1 MTANTSNT
9 STTASQ
15 RWLQMLLQLL
25 REQNLLI
32 LFLAMIALAAFAS
45 DKFLSTRNIFNM
57 LQQSSIVGVVAIGM
71 TFVILLA
78 GIDLGV
84 GSVMALAGM
93 VVSIGIMRWEIGIG
107 PSIALALAVGAG
119 LGLVNGLVIT
129 YGKVPPF
136 IATLASLVAV
146 RGLALLSTD
155 GQPVF
160 GLPESIQFLGGG
172 YIGPVPV
179 VGIIWI
185 AATLLAII
193 VLRYTLFGRS
203 LYATGGNYEAARLSG
218 IRTQFFTNLAYVTS
232 GFLSALAGILLASW
246 LTVGQPTAGAGME
259 LTAIAAVVLG
269 GTSLSGGKGGV
280 VGTFIGV
287 LLLTII
293 TNIFNLRGVSSYFQQ
308 IFMGAIIV
316 TAVILNKV
324 MANRR

>member
-1 MTANTSNT
+1 MTAKFVHQKSIVGNG
-9 STTASQ
+9 
-15 RWLQMLLQLL
+15 L
-25 REQNLLI
+25 RFLKDQNLLI
-32 LFLAMIALAAFAS
+32 LFVLIVVIASLAS
-45 DKFLSTRNIFNM
+45 DKFLSTRNVFNL

-78 GIDLGV
+78 GIDLSV
-84 GSVMALAGM
+84 GSVMAFAGM
-93 VVSIGIMRWEIGIG
+93 VVSIGIMRWEIGMV
-107 PSIALALAVGAG
+107 PSFSLALLAGASV
-119 LGLVNGLVIT
+119 GLVNGLVIT

-136 IATLASLVAV
+136 IATLATLVAV

-160 GLPESIQFLGGG
+160 GLSKEFQFLGGG

-185 AATLLAII
+185 VATIIAAL
-193 VLRYTLFGRS
+193 VLRYAVFGRS
-203 LYATGGNYEAARLSG
+203 LYAIGGNAEAARLSG
-218 IRTQFFTNLAYVTS
+218 LRTQLFTNLAYVVS

-246 LTVGQPTAGAGME
+246 LTVGQPTAGQGME

-269 GTSLSGGKGGV
+269 GTSLAGGRGSV

-293 TNIFNLRGVSSYFQQ
+293 TNIFNLRGVSSYYQQ
-308 IFMGAIIV
+308 IFMGTIIV
-316 TAVILNKV
+316 TAVILNRF
-324 MANRR
+324 MATRR

>member
-1 MTANTSNT
+1 MTANPSTSVG
-9 STTASQ
+9 ARRKQ
-15 RWLQMLLQLL
+15 GVLQFL

-32 LFLAMIALAAFAS
+32 LFLAMIVLASFAS
-45 DKFLSTRNIFNM
+45 DKFLSTRNVFNM
-57 LQQSSIVGVVAIGM
+57 LQQSSIVGVVAVGM
-71 TFVILLA
+71 TFVILLG

-93 VVSIGIMRWEIGIG
+93 IVSVGIVQWEIGIV
-107 PSIALALAVGAG
+107 PSIALTLAAGAV

-146 RGLALLSTD
+146 RGLALLFTD

-160 GLPESIQFLGGG
+160 GLPKDFQFLGGG

-185 AATLLAII
+185 AATLAAVIL
-193 VLRYTLFGRS
+193 LRYTIFGRA

-218 IRTQFFTNLAYVTS
+218 IRTQLFTNLAYAAS
-232 GFLSALAGILLASW
+232 GLLSALAGILLASW
-246 LTVGQPTAGAGME
+246 LTVGQPTAGEGME

-269 GTSLSGGKGGV
+269 GTSLAGGRGGV

-308 IFMGAIIV
+308 IFMGVIIV
-316 TAVILNKV
+316 TAVILNKI
-324 MANRR
+324 MASRR